1 MIRELDPGK
10 VALDFGPTQMIIQV
24 FGNGASSSVAIEAA
38 VYASKLVGELA
49 EFKLLAA
56 RPQQE
61 ILTVDGLPDVLQR
74 MIEAVKISGDTD
86 LTPMAAVAGTL
97 SDMTA
102 DWLFARGVAKVIV
115 NNGGDI
121 AIRLSGA
128 ERAVIG
134 IATALGAMPS
144 HVLDIGAADGIGGVT
159 TSGSGGRSFTKGIAT
174 AATVLAKTAS
184 IADACATSI
193 GNATFSPHPAIRMV
207 QAETIDPL
215 TDLVGHLV
223 VQDVGELPQET
234 IQAALENGW
243 RRGKQLWDQ
252 DIIKGCVIFIG
263 HSGVMLPE
271 GLATP
276 LRNKN

>member
-134 IATALGAMPS
+134 
-144 HVLDIGAADGIGGVT
+144 
-159 TSGSGGRSFTKGIAT
+159 KE
-174 AATVLAKTAS
+174 
-184 IADACATSI
+184 
-193 GNATFSPHPAIRMV
+193 V
-207 QAETIDPL
+207 QRIT
-215 TDLVGHLV
+215 
-223 VQDVGELPQET
+223 
-234 IQAALENGW
+234 
-243 RRGKQLWDQ
+243 
-252 DIIKGCVIFIG
+252 
-263 HSGVMLPE
+263 
-271 GLATP
+271 GLASWSDINAKWQVVP
-276 LRNKN
+276 RDSAHNKSHETVSDDEPFPIKDPFATI

>member
-1 MIRELDPGK
+1 
-10 VALDFGPTQMIIQV
+10 
-24 FGNGASSSVAIEAA
+24 
-38 VYASKLVGELA
+38 
-49 EFKLLAA
+49 
-56 RPQQE
+56 
-61 ILTVDGLPDVLQR
+61 
-74 MIEAVKISGDTD
+74 
-86 LTPMAAVAGTL
+86 
-97 SDMTA
+97 
-102 DWLFARGVAKVIV
+102 
-115 NNGGDI
+115 
-121 AIRLSGA
+121 
-128 ERAVIG
+128 
-134 IATALGAMPS
+134 
-144 HVLDIGAADGIGGVT
+144 
-159 TSGSGGRSFTKGIAT
+159 
-174 AATVLAKTAS
+174 
-184 IADACATSI
+184 
-193 GNATFSPHPAIRMV
+193 MV